1 MAYLAPIHRPSSV
14 RHALRLNLLDPEVE
28 CLVIAKGPRIEVWQ
42 SSEDKF
48 VITES
53 HHIYGTISMLAKIR
67 PIGASTDL
75 LFVGTQQFQYFT
87 IGFDPETKRL
97 ETKQRF
103 EDVADKYM
111 RDTQSRDLCLV
122 DPTGKYLVLEL
133 FEGVLNLIRILK
145 PRKGRAGDLEAP
157 HQVRITETKVRSM
170 VFLHT
175 ETKSPKLAF
184 LISDPKSGDVRLVT
198 YRIIDDKS
206 TYSTFDPTR
215 HRENDIGDLDIG
227 ASHLIPV
234 SKGEASDKRYIVRGS
249 MTAKAHLGGVIVVGE
264 TKFTYLDDESKATV
278 EHALD
283 EASVFVAWEQL
294 NNLTYV
300 LGDEFGVLHLLTIQV
315 DGQEVHGMKLQKIG
329 KAAKATVIVHLGDG
343 FIFIGSHEGDS
354 QFVKL
359 DIEAAQSASPT
370 EDDEEALGHLELK
383 QTMANIAPV
392 LDFAVMDMG
401 GREGET
407 LSNEYSTGQARIV
420 TGSGVYET
428 GSFRSVRSGV
438 GLDDVGIMTDD
449 MVDIRGVFSLRSSL
463 NSQYDDTLVASTPVE
478 TRIFRFDNEDIEEVV
493 DFRGMSI
500 DEETLLAMNLP
511 NGYLLQITS
520 KSVRVLGQ
528 GPQYVAAEWP
538 APPDQI
544 ITTASANGS
553 HVLLSS
559 NGVTLICLDIQA
571 GLQEVAVQNL
581 QEGDQVACIQVPSEF
596 PDVGIVGFWNSGTIS
611 VLNLVNLD
619 IIFSQDIRRK
629 NDASIPRNI
638 VMAQV
643 LPRAMSGPTLF
654 IAMEDGIVLTFNV
667 NKQFHLSGRKSIVL
681 GTQQARFHI
690 LPRPD
695 GLFNVFA
702 TCEHPSLIYGSEGR
716 IVYSA
721 VTADDAVCVCPF
733 DAEAYPD
740 CIALAVGGTL
750 KICKV
755 DSERRTH
762 IRTIPLG
769 KTIRRL
775 AYSPGE
781 RAFGIGCI
789 SRKLV
794 KGEEVVENT
803 FQLVEDMMFGQLGK
817 PYYLDANN
825 GPEVIDCVIRA
836 ELPTS
841 DTIDEP
847 AERFIVGTTFL
858 SDEMA
863 EPNQRGRILVFG
875 VDAQKT
881 PYLVT
886 SLNLK
891 CACRRL
897 AMLGNKIVAVLYKT
911 VVVYN
916 YDEKSTAQL
925 TKAATYRCATV
936 PIDIAVTGNTIA
948 IADMMQSLSIVE
960 FQAGKDGLPDTLE
973 QVARD
978 YTPCWSTAVT
988 DIDDDAYLES
998 DHDGNLQ
1005 VFLRNREGPT
1015 PEDRK
1020 RLRNVGELH
1029 LGEQV
1034 NVIRRIQVEPG
1045 PNAVVIPKA
1054 FMATTEG
1061 SIYLLSLISPKS
1073 ITLLLDLQRNCAAH
1087 ISTLGNIDFMK
1098 YRRYRNSQRESPEPV
1113 RFVDGE
1119 LIERFLDVPEGVQED
1134 ICRGLGWEVEDVRG
1148 LVEGLKRLH

>member
-14 RHALRLNLLDPEVE
+14 RHALRLNLLDPDVE
-28 CLVIAKGPRIEVWQ
+28 CLVIAKGPRLEIWQ
-42 SSEDKF
+42 ANEKDF
-48 VITES
+48 VMTES
-53 HHIYGTISMLAKIR
+53 HQIYGTISMLAKIR
-67 PIGASTDL
+67 PIGSSTDL

-87 IGFDPETKRL
+87 IGFDPETQRL

-103 EDVADKYM
+103 EDVADKYL

-133 FEGVLNLIRILK
+133 FEGVLNLIKILK
-145 PRKGRAGDLEAP
+145 PRKGRQGDLEAP

-184 LISDPKSGDVRLVT
+184 LISDPKTGEVRLVA
-198 YRIIDDKS
+198 YRLVDDKS
-206 TYSTFDPTR
+206 VYSNFDPIK

-234 SKGEASDKRYIVRGS
+234 SKGDANDKRYIVRHS
-249 MTAKAHLGGVIVVGE
+249 TVAKAHLGGVIIVGE

-294 NNLTYV
+294 NNLTYI
-300 LGDEFGVLHLLTIQV
+300 LGDEFGGLHLLTIQV

-329 KAAKATVIVHLGDG
+329 KAAKATVMVHLGDG
-343 FIFIGSHEGDS
+343 FVFIGSHEGDS
-354 QFVKL
+354 QFVQL
-359 DIEAAQSASPT
+359 NIEAALSASPT
-370 EDDEEALGHLELK
+370 MDDEKKTPLK
-383 QTMANIAPV
+383 LIQTMSNIAPV

-420 TGSGVYET
+420 TGSGVYES

-438 GLDDVGIMTDD
+438 GLDDIGIMADD
-449 MVDIRGVFSLRSSL
+449 MIDIRGVWSLRSS
-463 NSQYDDTLVASTPVE
+463 SKSEYDDTLVVSTPVE
-478 TRIFRFDNEDIEEVV
+478 TRIFRFDNEDIEEVA
-493 DFRGMSI
+493 DFRGMSV
-500 DEETLLAMNLP
+500 DEETLLAMTLP
-511 NGYLLQITS
+511 NGDIIQITS
-520 KSVRVLGQ
+520 RFVRKLGQ

-544 ITTASANGS
+544 ITTASASGYA
-553 HVLLSS
+553 VLVSC
-559 NGVTLICLDIQA
+559 NGVTLHSLSIEL
-571 GLQEVAVQNL
+571 GLQEIAVQNL
-581 QEGDQVACIQVPSEF
+581 QEGDQVACIYTSNEF
-596 PDVGIVGFWNSGTIS
+596 PDIGVVGFWNSGTIS
-611 VLNLVNLD
+611 ILNLVDLD

-629 NDASIPRNI
+629 NDASIPRN
-638 VMAQV
+638 VALTQV
-643 LPRAMSGPTLF
+643 LPRSISGPTLF
-654 IAMEDGIVLTFNV
+654 VAMEDGIVLTFNV
-667 NKQFHLSGRKSIVL
+667 DQQFHLSGRKSIVL

-695 GLFNVFA
+695 GLSNVFA

-721 VTADDAVCVCPF
+721 VTADNAVCVCPF
-733 DAEAYPD
+733 DAEAYPN
-740 CIALAVGGTL
+740 CIGLAVGGTL

-762 IRTIPLG
+762 IKSMPLG
-769 KTIRRL
+769 MTIRRL
-775 AYSPGE
+775 AYSPSE

-817 PYYLDANN
+817 PYVLDARN
-825 GPEVIDCVIRA
+825 GPEVIDCVICA
-836 ELPTS
+836 ELPIS
-841 DTIDEP
+841 DTMDEP
-847 AERFIVGTTFL
+847 AERFIIGTTFL
-858 SDEMA
+858 SNELA

-875 VDAQKT
+875 IDAQKT

-886 SLNLK
+886 SLTLK

-916 YDEKSTAQL
+916 YNEASTPQL
-925 TKAATYRCATV
+925 IKAATYRCATV
-936 PIDIAVTGNTIA
+936 PIDIAVTGNTVA

-960 FQAGKDGLPDTLE
+960 FQPGKDGLPDRLE

-1015 PEDRK
+1015 AEDRK

-1045 PNAVVIPKA
+1045 PNAVVVPKA

-1061 SIYLLSLISPKS
+1061 SIYLLSLITPKS
-1073 ITLLLDLQRNCAAH
+1073 ITLLLELQKRLSTT
-1087 ISTLGNIDFMK
+1087 ITTLGDINFMR

-1119 LIERFLDVPEGVQED
+1119 LIERFLDLGEETQEEVA
-1134 ICRGLGWEVEDVRG
+1134 RGLGPGVEDLRS
-1148 LVEGLKRLH
+1148 LVEELKRLH